1 MYQDIY
7 RKKKRMRIE
16 KILGI
21 VFLGMGSLLVIGVA
35 LMIILPPKAPAP
47 LGILDGYGPDG
58 ILDSSALESD
68 QRGSSTFLLSQVPH
82 ESELGAQNDDNRL
95 ASTTVTQ
102 VESGSL
108 PSVLLPESSLE
119 SDRIEGLTAAV
130 NAEDAGNAEDAVN
143 SGDVG
148 NAGIA
153 GDDSLKVSQPIRIS
167 IPALGIDAPVQPV
180 GLVLQES
187 DGRDYFQWS
196 TPDEYAVG
204 WHDLSAPLGM
214 PGNTVF
220 NGHNNIHG
228 AVFKDLADL
237 ELGERLILYDENRS
251 YRYQITQRELFEED
265 GMPLKDRFWNAR
277 WMLPTSDERLT
288 IITCWPNTTNSHRL
302 VVIAHPIDEAGT

>member
-16 KILGI
+16 KILGV

-58 ILDSSALESD
+58 ILDTSALGSI
-68 QRGSSTFLLSQVPH
+68 QHSSSTSLSSPVGN
-82 ESELGAQNDDNRL
+82 ESETGDQKDDNRL
-95 ASTTVTQ
+95 ASTNKIQ
-102 VESGSL
+102 VGSGSL
-108 PSVLLPESSLE
+108 PSILLPESSLAP
-119 SDRIEGLTAAV
+119 DRFAGLTAAANQV
-130 NAEDAGNAEDAVN
+130 DAGNVGDA
-143 SGDVG
+143 SS
-148 NAGIA
+148 A
-153 GDDSLKVSQPIRIS
+153 GDAGTDSFPATQPIRIS
-167 IPALGIDAPVQPV
+167 IPALGIDARVQPV
-180 GLVLQES
+180 GSVLQES

-204 WHDLSAPLGM
+204 WHDSSAPLGM

-220 NGHNNIHG
+220 NGHNNIYG
-228 AVFKDLADL
+228 AVFKNLADL

-251 YRYQITQRELFEED
+251 YMYQITQRELFEED